1 MTNLIHLN
9 NSGQDEQ
16 QMICDPNYQKKPRQ
30 VRFESLD
37 GILRGAEQML
47 RLLVPTDS

>member
-16 QMICDPNYQKKPRQ
+16 QLICASNFQKKPLQ
-30 VRFESLD
+30 LRFESLD
-37 GILRGAEQML
+37 DILRDAEQIL
-47 RLLVPTDS
+47 RLLVPTGS